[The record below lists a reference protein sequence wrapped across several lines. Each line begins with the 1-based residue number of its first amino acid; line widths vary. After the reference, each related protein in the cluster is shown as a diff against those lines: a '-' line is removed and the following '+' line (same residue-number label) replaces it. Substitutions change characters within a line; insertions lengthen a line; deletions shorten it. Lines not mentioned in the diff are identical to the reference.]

1 MHQPKTIIPNDL
13 QDKVYSLF
21 CNLELEDK
29 LVIYARLAH
38 GNMFKAQNNDLF
50 GLNRR
55 TVSKIYRAFI
65 ISVRENCED
74 RANTT
79 HRKNSRGRSS

>member
-1 MHQPKTIIPNDL
+1 MMLTVTTDIPNDL
-13 QDKVYSLF
+13 QDKVYNEFCKLSL
-21 CNLELEDK
+21 ESK
-29 LVIYARLAH
+29 LIVYGRLVH

-65 ISVRENCED
+65 DSIKDNYGD
-74 RANTT
+74 KANTT
-79 HRKNSRGRSS
+79 N